1 MPVRRAAYEKGGPV
15 CGRHDVIPGR
25 ASNVAAGLTHEPRK
39 RRLTEGHVM
48 QTLRWCFET
57 QRWFRAGELGDDM
70 CSECFDL
77 GIQAGRDGG
86 RGAGHLGAGGPAVR
100 WCCGADRGRWR
111 RSAASVRPAVACGL
125 RPGGQ
130 PFSDSQLP
138 GPGSR
143 RGLRLMPCC
152 DAVRQSLRITV
163 PQAATLRVTPSA
175 AAGVVCYARSRAGW
189 LLRIS
194 AWPAGVGFRG
204 GCCFAAPQRR
214 RFQGQG

>member
-1 MPVRRAAYEKGGPV
+1 MRRAAYEKGGPV

-163 PQAATLRVTPSA
+163 PHGCYVARHSFGGRWCGVLCAVACWVAAKDLVLACWRGVPGAAVSRRPS
-175 AAGVVCYARSRAGW
+175 
-189 LLRIS
+189 
-194 AWPAGVGFRG
+194 
-204 GCCFAAPQRR
+204 
-214 RFQGQG
+214 

>member
-1 MPVRRAAYEKGGPV
+1 
-15 CGRHDVIPGR
+15 
-25 ASNVAAGLTHEPRK
+25 
-39 RRLTEGHVM
+39 
-48 QTLRWCFET
+48 
-57 QRWFRAGELGDDM
+57 
-70 CSECFDL
+70 
-77 GIQAGRDGG
+77 
-86 RGAGHLGAGGPAVR
+86 
-100 WCCGADRGRWR
+100 
-111 RSAASVRPAVACGL
+111 VRPAVACGL